1 MQNYGVTS
9 LIGGVTPGTHSSDVF
24 YMNHAGEPVPKLS
37 TADVRVRLTLHV
49 DPQGSSC

>member
-9 LIGGVTPGTHSSDVF
+9 LIGGVTPGNHSSDVF

-37 TADVRVRLTLHV
+37 ISDVRDRLILRANL
-49 DPQGSSC
+49 QESSC

>member
-24 YMNHAGEPVPKLS
+24 YMNHAGESVPKL
-37 TADVRVRLTLHV
+37 
-49 DPQGSSC
+49 